1 MVSGEAESVGIKLF
15 TDAVGPDKACYA
27 GGNFWV
33 PSLIYS
39 APILQVPFF
48 VFEEKK
54 VMCLCDE

>member
-48 VFEEKK
+48 VFEEKR
-54 VMCLCDE
+54 